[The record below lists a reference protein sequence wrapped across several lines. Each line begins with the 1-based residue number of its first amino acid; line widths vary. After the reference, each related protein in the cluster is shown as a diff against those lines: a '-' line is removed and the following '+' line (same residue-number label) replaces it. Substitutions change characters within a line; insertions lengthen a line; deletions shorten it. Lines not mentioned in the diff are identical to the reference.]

1 MSLRSLNIPVID
13 FVGKRKFAMIFS
25 AVLLVLSIT
34 SIGFQGLK
42 FGIDFTGGTLIELGY
57 ENTADL
63 EDIRSK
69 LSEGDFKGTNVQYFG
84 SDTEVLIQLEPQ
96 EVSSAKLSSSI
107 IRMLGDGIDIRR
119 VEFVG
124 PKVGEELT
132 NDGGLAM
139 LYALIGILIY
149 VAFRF
154 EYRFALGSIAA
165 LVHDVIITLGIFSIL
180 QIEFDLTVLA
190 AILAVIGY
198 SLNDT
203 IVVFDRIR
211 ENFLSTR
218 QVEVEPII
226 NEALNQTLSRT
237 LMTSLTTLLV
247 LLALF
252 YLGGEVIHSFAGA
265 LLIGVIVGTYSSI
278 YVASSMIL
286 ALGISKEDM
295 LPSEKEKKE
304 IQVEAEPIINEALN
318 QTLSRTLM
326 TSLTTLLVLLAL
338 FYLGGEVIHSFAG
351 ALLIGVIVGT
361 YSSIYVASSMILAL
375 GISKEDMLPS
385 EKEKKEIDARP

>member
-25 AVLLVLSIT
+25 AVLLVLSIA
-34 SIGFQGLK
+34 SISFQGLK

-57 ENTADL
+57 EKTADL
-63 EDIRSK
+63 EDIRLK

-107 IRMLGDGIDIRR
+107 IRMLGDGIDVRR

-218 QVEVEPII
+218 QVE
-226 NEALNQTLSRT
+226 
-237 LMTSLTTLLV
+237 
-247 LLALF
+247 
-252 YLGGEVIHSFAGA
+252 
-265 LLIGVIVGTYSSI
+265 
-278 YVASSMIL
+278 
-286 ALGISKEDM
+286 
-295 LPSEKEKKE
+295 
-304 IQVEAEPIINEALN
+304 AEPIINEALN

-351 ALLIGVIVGT
+351 ALLVGVIIGT

>member
-1 MSLRSLNIPVID
+1 M
-13 FVGKRKFAMIFS
+13 
-25 AVLLVLSIT
+25 
-34 SIGFQGLK
+34 
-42 FGIDFTGGTLIELGY
+42 IELGY
-57 ENTADL
+57 EKTADL

-69 LSEGDFKGTNVQYFG
+69 LTSANYKGTNVQYFG

-96 EVSSAKLSSSI
+96 AASSAQLSSSI
-107 IRMLGDGIDIRR
+107 IRMLGDGLDVRR

-165 LVHDVIITLGIFSIL
+165 LVHDVIITIGIFSLL

-218 QVEVEPII
+218 HIEPGPIV
-226 NEALNQTLSRT
+226 NDALNQTLSRT
-237 LMTSLTTLLV
+237 LMTSLTTLIV

-265 LLIGVIVGTYSSI
+265 LIIGV
-278 YVASSMIL
+278 
-286 ALGISKEDM
+286 
-295 LPSEKEKKE
+295 
-304 IQVEAEPIINEALN
+304 
-318 QTLSRTLM
+318 
-326 TSLTTLLVLLAL
+326 
-338 FYLGGEVIHSFAG
+338 VI
-351 ALLIGVIVGT
+351 GT

>member
-13 FVGKRKFAMIFS
+13 FVGKRKYAMIFS
-25 AVLLVLSIT
+25 AILLIASIA
-34 SIGFQGLK
+34 SISFQGLK

-57 ENTADL
+57 EKTADL
-63 EDIRSK
+63 ENIRLK
-69 LSEGDFKGTNVQYFG
+69 LSEGDFKGANVQYFG

-107 IRMLGDGIDIRR
+107 IRMLGDGIDVRR

-218 QVEVEPII
+218 QVE
-226 NEALNQTLSRT
+226 
-237 LMTSLTTLLV
+237 
-247 LLALF
+247 
-252 YLGGEVIHSFAGA
+252 
-265 LLIGVIVGTYSSI
+265 
-278 YVASSMIL
+278 
-286 ALGISKEDM
+286 
-295 LPSEKEKKE
+295 
-304 IQVEAEPIINEALN
+304 AEPIINEALN

-351 ALLIGVIVGT
+351 ALLIGVIIGT

>member
-1 MSLRSLNIPVID
+1 MSIKSINIPVID
-13 FVGKRKFAMIFS
+13 FVGRRKYAMIFS
-25 AVLLVLSIT
+25 AILLIISIT

-57 ENTADL
+57 EKTADL
-63 EDIRSK
+63 ESIRSK
-69 LSEGDFKGTNVQYFG
+69 LASADFKGANVQYFG

-96 EVSSAKLSSSI
+96 ATSSAKLSSSI
-107 IRMLGDGIDIRR
+107 IRMLGEGIDVRR

-165 LVHDVIITLGIFSIL
+165 LIHDVIITLGVFSLL

-211 ENFLSTR
+211 ENFLATR
-218 QVEVEPII
+218 QLEPGPIV

-237 LMTSLTTLLV
+237 LMTSFTTLLV
-247 LLALF
+247 LFALF

-265 LLIGVIVGTYSSI
+265 LLIGVVIGTYSSI
-278 YVASSMIL
+278 YVASSTIL
-286 ALGISKEDM
+286 AM
-295 LPSEKEKKE
+295 
-304 IQVEAEPIINEALN
+304 
-318 QTLSRTLM
+318 
-326 TSLTTLLVLLAL
+326 
-338 FYLGGEVIHSFAG
+338 
-351 ALLIGVIVGT
+351 GV
-361 YSSIYVASSMILAL
+361 
-375 GISKEDMLPS
+375 SKEDMLPS

>member
-1 MSLRSLNIPVID
+1 MSLRSLKLPTID
-13 FVGKRKFAMIFS
+13 FINKRKYAMVFS
-25 AVLLVLSIT
+25 ALLLIVSII
-34 SIGFQGLK
+34 SLGLQGLK
-42 FGIDFTGGTLIELGY
+42 LGIDFTGGTLIEVGY
-57 ENTADL
+57 QQTADL
-63 EDIRSK
+63 EDIRAK
-69 LSEGDFKGTNVQYFG
+69 LASANYAGTNVQHFG

-96 EVSSAKLSSSI
+96 AISSAKLSSSI
-107 IRMLGDGIDIRR
+107 IQMLGDGIDVRR

-132 NDGGLAM
+132 NDGGLAL

-154 EYRFALGSIAA
+154 EYRFALGSITA
-165 LVHDVIITLGIFSIL
+165 LIHDVIITLGVFSIL
-180 QIEFDLTVLA
+180 QIAFDLTVLA

-203 IVVFDRIR
+203 IVVFDRMR

-218 QVEVEPII
+218 HIEPLPIV
-226 NEALNQTLSRT
+226 NDALNQTLART

-265 LLIGVIVGTYSSI
+265 LIIGVIIGTYSSI
-278 YVASSMIL
+278 
-286 ALGISKEDM
+286 
-295 LPSEKEKKE
+295 
-304 IQVEAEPIINEALN
+304 
-318 QTLSRTLM
+318 
-326 TSLTTLLVLLAL
+326 
-338 FYLGGEVIHSFAG
+338 F
-351 ALLIGVIVGT
+351 
-361 YSSIYVASSMILAL
+361 VASSMILAL

-385 EKEKKEIDARP
+385 EKEKKEIDTRP

>member
-1 MSLRSLNIPVID
+1 MV
-13 FVGKRKFAMIFS
+13 FS
-25 AVLLVLSIT
+25 ALLLIVSVISL
-34 SIGFQGLK
+34 GWQGLK
-42 FGIDFTGGTLIELGY
+42 LGIDFTGGTLIEVGY
-57 ENTADL
+57 QQTANL
-63 EDIRSK
+63 EDIRTK
-69 LSEGDFKGTNVQYFG
+69 LASASYTGTNVQYFG

-96 EVSSAKLSSSI
+96 TISSAKLSSSI
-107 IRMLGDGIDIRR
+107 IQMLGEGIDVRR

-132 NDGGLAM
+132 NDGGLAL

-154 EYRFALGSIAA
+154 EYRFALGSITA
-165 LVHDVIITLGIFSIL
+165 LIHDVIITLGVFSIL
-180 QIEFDLTVLA
+180 QIEFNLTVLA

-218 QVEVEPII
+218 HIEPAPIV
-226 NEALNQTLSRT
+226 NEALNQTLART

-265 LLIGVIVGTYSSI
+265 LIIGVVIGTYSSI
-278 YVASSMIL
+278 
-286 ALGISKEDM
+286 
-295 LPSEKEKKE
+295 
-304 IQVEAEPIINEALN
+304 
-318 QTLSRTLM
+318 
-326 TSLTTLLVLLAL
+326 
-338 FYLGGEVIHSFAG
+338 F
-351 ALLIGVIVGT
+351 
-361 YSSIYVASSMILAL
+361 VASSMILAL